1 MKPILRD
8 FSESFESERLIIRCP
23 RPGDGPALNEAIR
36 ESWAELKPWLPWAAG
51 EMPTVAESEA
61 KMRQAQAQFLS
72 REDLWLLFFLKDGQ
86 TFVGSSGFH
95 RINWDV
101 PKVEIGYWV
110 RTKFSGQ
117 GYITEGVRAMTHF
130 AFATL
135 GVARV
140 EIRCDAQNYRSAAI
154 PRRLGFSHE
163 GTLAHDS
170 RHHLTQEL
178 RDTMIFAKVAGR

>member
-23 RPGDGPALNEAIR
+23 RPGDGPALNEAIC